1 MELKEMKAKKGQ
13 LDLQGH
19 LVMMENKVILVIK
32 ENLAHQETLVN
43 LVKMVLMEKKENVD
57 QRDLKDQL
65 DQLVTKGL
73 KETQEL
79 LVM

>member
-65 DQLVTKGL
+65 DQL
-73 KETQEL
+73 
-79 LVM
+79 